1 MGCGSLRLDW
11 VFVIRI
17 TKSRDNKHK
26 SLVLIYCRLLPPV
39 PSFALGCP
47 NPLHSDSCRD
57 VGHCCSVASA
67 DGAPLEILDL
77 RHFSSVD
84 LRPLLVDETQ
94 LWSRLLSW
102 DYSGSSEM
110 ILRYVDAKILP
121 GYAAVDRGR
130 VFGYSFFVYEG
141 SKGVIGDLYVVN
153 GNRLPD
159 ARQVEIRL
167 LTHVIET
174 LQQSPGIHR
183 VEAQLLAHEANA
195 VSRPFLETGFQRHPR
210 LFMALTLANSL
221 QEKVAVHPDVE
232 IRPWTE
238 SHYQPSAAVITA
250 AYRGHVDAQINDQ
263 YHTLSGSL
271 RFLNNI
277 VRFPGCGVFDAESSF
292 VALDRKAR
300 SLIGLILCSRVRS
313 DVGHVTQ
320 VCVLPEYRSR
330 GIGESLLAA
339 TVVNLKKRGFAMLS
353 LTVTEANA
361 RAVALYRRLNFD
373 TQRIFDAF
381 VWEG

>member
-1 MGCGSLRLDW
+1 
-11 VFVIRI
+11 
-17 TKSRDNKHK
+17 
-26 SLVLIYCRLLPPV
+26 
-39 PSFALGCP
+39 
-47 NPLHSDSCRD
+47 
-57 VGHCCSVASA
+57 
-67 DGAPLEILDL
+67 LEILDL

-84 LRPLLVDETQ
+84 LRPLLEDETQ
-94 LWSRLLSW
+94 LWSRQLSW

-141 SKGVIGDLYVVN
+141 SKGVIGDLYVSN
-153 GNRLPD
+153 GNRLPNG
-159 ARQVEIRL
+159 REVELKL

-183 VEAQLLAHEANA
+183 VEAQLLAHDANS
-195 VSRPFLETGFQRHPR
+195 VSRPFVETGFQRHPR
-210 LFMALTLANSL
+210 LFMTLPLRNA
-221 QEKVAVHPDVE
+221 EPGRVPVHVEVE
-232 IRPWTE
+232 IRPWTDGD
-238 SHYQPSAAVITA
+238 YQPSAAVITA
-250 AYRGHVDAQINDQ
+250 AYRSHVDAQINDQ

-292 VALDRKAR
+292 VALDRKAK
-300 SLIGLILCSRVRS
+300 SLIGLILCSRVRH

-330 GIGESLLAA
+330 RIGESLMAA
-339 TVVNLKKRGFAMLS
+339 TERNLRKRNFSLLS
-353 LTVTEANA
+353 LTVTEANT
-361 RAVALYRRLNFD
+361 RAVTLYRRLQFESK
-373 TQRIFDAF
+373 RIFDAF

>member
-1 MGCGSLRLDW
+1 VGEPTTLEILPLRI
-11 VFVIRI
+11 VIAAGR
-17 TKSRDNKHK
+17 S
-26 SLVLIYCRLLPPV
+26 
-39 PSFALGCP
+39 
-47 NPLHSDSCRD
+47 
-57 VGHCCSVASA
+57 
-67 DGAPLEILDL
+67 PLEILDL

-84 LRPLLVDETQ
+84 LRPLLDDETQ
-94 LWSRLLSW
+94 VWARQLSW
-102 DYSGSSEM
+102 DYSGSAQM

-141 SKGVIGDLYVVN
+141 SKGVIGDLYVLN
-153 GNRLPD
+153 GSRLPVSHE
-159 ARQVEIRL
+159 VEVKL

-183 VEAQLLAHEANA
+183 VEAQLLAHDANS
-195 VSRPFLETGFQRHPR
+195 VSRPFLDTGFQRHPR
-210 LFMALTLANSL
+210 LFMTLMLGN
-221 QEKVAVHPDVE
+221 AVHMEKGPIHPDIE
-232 IRPWTE
+232 IRPWAD
-238 SHYQPSAAVITA
+238 SDYQPSAAVITA
-250 AYRGHVDAQINDQ
+250 AYRSHVDAQINDQ

-292 VALDRKAR
+292 VALDRKAK
-300 SLIGLILCSRVRS
+300 SLIGLILCSRVRH

-330 GIGESLLAA
+330 RIGESLMAA
-339 TVVNLKKRGFAMLS
+339 TERNLRKRNFALLS

-361 RAVALYRRLNFD
+361 QAVALYRRLQFESK
-373 TQRIFDAF
+373 RIFDAF

>member
-1 MGCGSLRLDW
+1 MIAPRSGGA
-11 VFVIRI
+11 
-17 TKSRDNKHK
+17 
-26 SLVLIYCRLLPPV
+26 CR
-39 PSFALGCP
+39 
-47 NPLHSDSCRD
+47 CR
-57 VGHCCSVASA
+57 S
-67 DGAPLEILDL
+67 PLEILDL
-77 RHFSSVD
+77 RHFSSLD
-84 LRPLLVDETQ
+84 LRPLLDDETQ
-94 LWSRLLSW
+94 IWSRLLSW
-102 DYSGSSEM
+102 DYSSSAEM

-141 SKGVIGDLYVVN
+141 SKGVIGDLYVTN
-153 GNRLPD
+153 GTRLPE
-159 ARQVEIRL
+159 ARKVELKL

-210 LFMALTLANSL
+210 LFMVLELGTNSAVKT
-221 QEKVAVHPDVE
+221 QVHPEIE

-238 SHYQPSAAVITA
+238 ADYQPSAAVITA

-277 VRFPGCGVFDAESSF
+277 VRFPGCGVFDADSSF
-292 VALDRKAR
+292 VALDRRTKT
-300 SLIGLILCSRVRS
+300 LIGIILCSRVRH
-313 DVGHVTQ
+313 DVGHITQ
-320 VCVLPEYRSR
+320 VCVLPEYRGR

-339 TVVNLKKRGFAMLS
+339 SQTNLRKRSFSMLS
-353 LTVTEANA
+353 LTVTEANS

-373 TQRIFDAF
+373 SKRVFDAF

>member
-1 MGCGSLRLDW
+1 M
-11 VFVIRI
+11 
-17 TKSRDNKHK
+17 
-26 SLVLIYCRLLPPV
+26 
-39 PSFALGCP
+39 
-47 NPLHSDSCRD
+47 
-57 VGHCCSVASA
+57 
-67 DGAPLEILDL
+67 EILDL
-77 RHFSSVD
+77 RHFSSAD
-84 LRPLLVDETQ
+84 LRPLLDDETQ
-94 LWSRLLSW
+94 VWSRLLSW
-102 DYSGSSEM
+102 DYSGSAEM

-121 GYAAVDRGR
+121 GYAAIDRGR
-130 VFGYSFFVYEG
+130 IFGYSFFVYEG
-141 SKGVIGDLYVVN
+141 SKGVIGDLYVTN

-159 ARQVEIRL
+159 AHKVELQL

-183 VEAQLLAHEANA
+183 VEAQLLAHEANT
-195 VSRPFLETGFQRHPR
+195 VSRPFLEQAFQRHPR
-210 LFMALTLANSL
+210 LFMVLTLGKA
-221 QEKVAVHPDVE
+221 VAEVPPTHPEVE
-232 IRPWTE
+232 IRRWAE
-238 SHYQPSAAVITA
+238 ADYQSAAAVITA

-277 VRFPGCGVFDAESSF
+277 VRFPGCGLFDAESSF
-292 VALDRKAR
+292 VALDRKAKN
-300 SLIGLILCSRVRS
+300 LIGLILCSRVRN

-339 TVVNLKKRGFAMLS
+339 TFGNLRKRNFSMLS
-353 LTVTEANA
+353 LTVTEANT

-373 TQRIFDAF
+373 TKRIFDAF

>member
-1 MGCGSLRLDW
+1 
-11 VFVIRI
+11 
-17 TKSRDNKHK
+17 
-26 SLVLIYCRLLPPV
+26 
-39 PSFALGCP
+39 
-47 NPLHSDSCRD
+47 
-57 VGHCCSVASA
+57 
-67 DGAPLEILDL
+67 LEILDL

-84 LRPLLVDETQ
+84 LRTLLEDETYV
-94 LWSRLLSW
+94 WSRLLSW
-102 DYSGSSEM
+102 DYSGSAEM
-110 ILRYVDAKILP
+110 ILRYIDAKILP

-141 SKGVIGDLYVVN
+141 SKGVIGDLYVTN
-153 GNRLPD
+153 GTRLPD

-183 VEAQLLAHEANA
+183 VEAQLLAHEANV

-210 LFMALTLANSL
+210 LFMVLPLGKSAR
-221 QEKVAVHPDVE
+221 QEIGIHPEVE
-232 IRPWTE
+232 IRPWAE
-238 SHYQPSAAVITA
+238 ADYQPSAAVITA
-250 AYRGHVDAQINDQ
+250 SYRGHVDAQINDQ

-292 VALDRKAR
+292 VALERK
-300 SLIGLILCSRVRS
+300 SKNMVGLILCSRVRK

-320 VCVLPEYRSR
+320 VCVLPEYR
-330 GIGESLLAA
+330 GKKIGESLLAA
-339 TVVNLKKRGFAMLS
+339 TGGNLRKRNFSALS
-353 LTVTEANA
+353 LTVTEANNK
-361 RAVALYRRLNFD
+361 AVALYRRLNFD
-373 TQRIFDAF
+373 SKRVFDAF